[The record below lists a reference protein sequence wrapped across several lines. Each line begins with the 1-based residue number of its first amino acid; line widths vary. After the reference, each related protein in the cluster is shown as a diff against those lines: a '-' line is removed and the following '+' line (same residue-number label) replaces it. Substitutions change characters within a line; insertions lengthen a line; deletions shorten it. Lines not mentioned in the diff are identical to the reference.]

1 MSYIE
6 IFFLVILVASL
17 IMGYRQGFVKQLGD
31 IVGVVAGIIV
41 CRLLGSRAVE
51 IGTKVMGSHADDAVG
66 HYLVG
71 YVGYIVLFLL
81 VWLGV
86 KILVRLL
93 RLTTNALMLGPVD
106 HAAGAVLMT
115 GKSFIAV
122 SVLLN
127 IWIFLFPDSSLIQ
140 GSNEQMTRLIDHVVD
155 FTPWLIGALSPV
167 ATGAGA

>member
-17 IMGYRQGFVKQLGD
+17 IMGYRQGLVKQLGD
-31 IVGVVAGIIV
+31 IVGVVTGIVV
-41 CRLLGSRAVE
+41 CRLLGARAVE
-51 IGTKVMGSHADDAVG
+51 IGAKVMGSHADDAMG

-93 RLTTNALMLGPVD
+93 KLTTNALMLGPVD
-106 HAAGAVLMT
+106 HAAGAVFMT
-115 GKSFIAV
+115 GKCFLAV
-122 SVLLN
+122 SILLN
-127 IWIFLFPDSSLIQ
+127 IWIFLFPESSLIQ
-140 GSNEQMTRLIDHVVD
+140 GSNQQMTILINHIVD
-155 FTPWLIGALSPV
+155 FTPWLIGALVPI
-167 ATGAGA
+167 ATGGA